1 MSAFG
6 ANARC
11 LLHARGPLGHAVEA
25 GKSGGNLGLTLTAE
39 FAVRYCG
46 REVQARAN
54 ALVKCFELGV
64 GAKKFVL
71 LQASVLQKGAER
83 AMAGEMLRAAG
94 CTMMKSM
101 ESAAAISPG

>member
-1 MSAFG
+1 MQWMVLAFFTSFTFDHMSAFG

-64 GAKKFVL
+64 GAKKLVL
-71 LQASVLQKGAER
+71 LEAHVLQK
-83 AMAGEMLRAAG
+83 
-94 CTMMKSM
+94 TS
-101 ESAAAISPG
+101 